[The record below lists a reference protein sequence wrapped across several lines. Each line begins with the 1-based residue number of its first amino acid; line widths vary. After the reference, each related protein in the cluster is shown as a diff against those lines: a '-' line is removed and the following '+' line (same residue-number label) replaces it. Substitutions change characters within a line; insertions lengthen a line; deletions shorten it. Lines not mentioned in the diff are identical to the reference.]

1 MASNRISAENYL
13 MRKGFGTDGNFI
25 VDAGTNTPIVVCIGC
40 GKIYNDRY
48 TKVTRSGAHC
58 PYCGSARTR
67 ELVWNGQSKDV
78 ENLADALANN
88 NPRLGR
94 LD

>member
-25 VDAGTNTPIVVCIGC
+25 VDAGTNTPIVVCTGC

-58 PYCGSARTR
+58 PYCGSAKTC
-67 ELVWNGQSKDV
+67 ELGWNDSSNDV
-78 ENLADALANN
+78 ENLATALANN
-88 NPRLGR
+88 DPCLGR
-94 LD
+94 LE

>member
-13 MRKGFGTDGNFI
+13 MSKGFGTDGNFI
-25 VDAGTNTPIVVCIGC
+25 VDAGTNTPIVVCMGC

-48 TKVTRSGAHC
+48 TRVTRSGAHC
-58 PYCGSARTR
+58 PYCGSARTC
-67 ELVWNGQSKDV
+67 ELGWDDTSDDV
-78 ENLADALANN
+78 VNLANALATKD
-88 NPRLGR
+88 PCLGR

>member
-25 VDAGTNTPIVVCIGC
+25 VDAGTNTPIVVCTGC
-40 GKIYNDRY
+40 GEIYNDRY

-58 PYCGSARTR
+58 PYCGSARTC
-67 ELVWNGQSKDV
+67 ELGWDDTSDDV
-78 ENLADALANN
+78 VNLANALATKD
-88 NPRLGR
+88 PCLGR